1 MKAERT
7 ERTGQD
13 GHPPLKE
20 KKKQK
25 KNKTLTRR
33 SGAQPS
39 LRSRAIRGL
48 WNCAKK
54 KRKKERK
61 KRKRK
66 TKRRWREK
74 VSEKTPRFSLIGS
87 FKNEKNISSPH
98 LIISAL
104 WDWYQRIIGNAILR
118 LFIEPWT
125 EPWPFRRKKKNT
137 GLKRLPP
144 RLRSSA
150 TNWIVVNKKR
160 ADCFLFFFWN
170 VRLMTTGWR
179 HPKPPIRSRSR
190 RHRRRGVLFLIS
202 FFFCFFFFENPFSN
216 LRKKSSSIRFFFS
229 LRPRFF
235 SGRNFAKEMRHPRRA
250 RRSTIRQRR
259 AGCRRG
265 CARRC
270 RFYFFDDFFL
280 LFCKRKFLGRPS
292 HLRASS
298 TTRNEKDF
306 FSFFYFWFMENFYF
320 FFKGFP
326 LTARERDHLIGRESL
341 GHGQSANR
349 EAIDFFLSF
358 FVFTFDKSTY

>member
-1 MKAERT
+1 
-7 ERTGQD
+7 
-13 GHPPLKE
+13 
-20 KKKQK
+20 
-25 KNKTLTRR
+25 
-33 SGAQPS
+33 
-39 LRSRAIRGL
+39 
-48 WNCAKK
+48 
-54 KRKKERK
+54 
-61 KRKRK
+61 
-66 TKRRWREK
+66 
-74 VSEKTPRFSLIGS
+74 
-87 FKNEKNISSPH
+87 
-98 LIISAL
+98 
-104 WDWYQRIIGNAILR
+104 
-118 LFIEPWT
+118 
-125 EPWPFRRKKKNT
+125 
-137 GLKRLPP
+137 
-144 RLRSSA
+144 
-150 TNWIVVNKKR
+150 
-160 ADCFLFFFWN
+160 
-170 VRLMTTGWR
+170 MTTGWR

-306 FSFFYFWFMENFYF
+306 FSFFYF
-320 FFKGFP
+320 
-326 LTARERDHLIGRESL
+326 
-341 GHGQSANR
+341 
-349 EAIDFFLSF
+349 
-358 FVFTFDKSTY
+358 